1 MRTATFVAFFLAWA
15 AVTEA
20 EAQVP
25 HIVGTWTLNVAASRL
40 PGPPPRTHV
49 RKYSLGPEGT
59 LVGLAV
65 IVDAEGN
72 PDFLTFAARSDGK
85 DYPEFNSQ
93 FLARWVVQGTKTS
106 REYTETP
113 LDERTVAWADK
124 FDGKVVASGRKWV
137 SADGRTLSF
146 TADGRNAE
154 GQAVTF
160 LYVFDRQDSG
170 R

>member
-1 MRTATFVAFFLAWA
+1 MKTAALLVLFLVS
-15 AVTEA
+15 AVGA

-25 HIVGTWTLNVAASRL
+25 HILGTWTLNVAASRL

-49 RKYSLGPEGT
+49 RKYSLGPDGT

-65 IVDAEGN
+65 IVDANGN

-113 LDERTVAWADK
+113 VDERTVDWADK
-124 FDGKVVASGRKWV
+124 FDGRVVASGQKWI
-137 SADGRTLSF
+137 SPDGRTLSF
-146 TADGRNAE
+146 TADSKDAQ

-160 LYVFDRQDSG
+160 LYVFDRQ
-170 R
+170 

>member
-1 MRTATFVAFFLAWA
+1 MKTAALLVLFLVS
-15 AVTEA
+15 AVGA

-25 HIVGTWTLNVAASRL
+25 HILGTWTLNVAASRL

-49 RKYSLGPEGT
+49 RKYSLGPDGT

-65 IVDAEGN
+65 TVDANGN

-113 LDERTVAWADK
+113 VDERTVDWADK
-124 FDGKVVASGRKWV
+124 FDGRVVASGRKWI
-137 SADGRTLSF
+137 SPDGRTLSF
-146 TADGRNAE
+146 TADSKDAQ

-160 LYVFDRQDSG
+160 LYVFDRQ
-170 R
+170 

>member
-1 MRTATFVAFFLAWA
+1 MKTAALLVLFLVS
-15 AVTEA
+15 AVGA

-49 RKYSLGPEGT
+49 RKYSLGPDGT

-65 IVDAEGN
+65 IVDANGN

-113 LDERTVAWADK
+113 VDERTVDWADK
-124 FDGKVVASGRKWV
+124 FDGRVVASGQKWI
-137 SADGRTLSF
+137 SPDGRTLSF
-146 TADGRNAE
+146 TADSKDAQ

-160 LYVFDRQDSG
+160 LYVFDRQ
-170 R
+170 

>member
-1 MRTATFVAFFLAWA
+1 MKTAALLVLFLVS
-15 AVTEA
+15 AVGA

-49 RKYSLGPEGT
+49 RKYSLGPDGT

-65 IVDAEGN
+65 IVDANGN

-113 LDERTVAWADK
+113 VDERTVDWADK
-124 FDGKVVASGRKWV
+124 FDGRVVASGRKWI
-137 SADGRTLSF
+137 SPDGRTLSF
-146 TADGRNAE
+146 TADSKDAQ

-160 LYVFDRQDSG
+160 LYVFDRQ
-170 R
+170 

>member
-1 MRTATFVAFFLAWA
+1 MRTATFLALFLAST
-15 AVTEA
+15 VGA

-25 HIVGTWTLNVAASRL
+25 HIIGTWALNVAASRL

-49 RKYSLGPEGT
+49 RKYSLGPDGT

-65 IVDAEGN
+65 VVDAAGN

-93 FLARWVVQGTKTS
+93 LLARWVVQGTKTS

-113 LDERTVAWADK
+113 LDERTVSWADK
-124 FDGKVVASGRKWV
+124 SDGRVVASGRKWV

-146 TADGRNAE
+146 TADGRDAK
-154 GQAVTF
+154 GQAVSF
-160 LYVFDRQDSG
+160 LYVFDRQ
-170 R
+170 